1 MNTSL
6 AIPSKIQNTAPKPTK
21 AQLLDA
27 LVARARIK
35 FDQDKE
41 EQEKKCETIKG
52 QIEATARKI
61 LGVKSGHNPDIH
73 VWGNGQVRVSFNMDQ
88 PAVVKLGKLHERSEV
103 LRYFN
108 EHTVRDQIKKA
119 MVPENPL
126 LNNDDVAKSLD
137 QLLATIMGRPKLEA
151 VDV

>member
-6 AIPSKIQNTAPKPTK
+6 AIPTKIQNTAPKPTK

-41 EQEKKCETIKG
+41 EQEKKCAVVIG
-52 QIEATARKI
+52 QIKQTACKI
-61 LGVKSGHNPDIH
+61 LGVKDISAADIT
-73 VWGNGQVRVSFNMDQ
+73 VWGDGRVRVSFNMDQ